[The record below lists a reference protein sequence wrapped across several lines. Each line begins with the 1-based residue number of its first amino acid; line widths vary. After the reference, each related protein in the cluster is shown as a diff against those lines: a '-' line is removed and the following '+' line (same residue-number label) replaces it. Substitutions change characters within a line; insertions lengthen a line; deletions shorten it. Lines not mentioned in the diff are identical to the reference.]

1 MSFNGING
9 FQQEPEWLKLK
20 FLIRLRK
27 EEEEEKEEE
36 EDREQAIYTRL
47 GAMVCHNP

>member
-9 FQQEPEWLKLK
+9 FQPEPEWLKLK
-20 FLIRLRK
+20 FLVRLR
-27 EEEEEKEEE
+27 EEEEE

-47 GAMVCHNP
+47 GPMACHNP